1 MNEIEIKFERENRDG
16 IAVAQ
21 SYLIDAARRLGV
33 EITCERLGLT
43 DDCAV
48 TVRAGGDLL
57 SPPTKAEKEVLGAER
72 LEKGE
77 RLACQTK
84 LEKAGEIVILTAER
98 KKQEEKSEE
107 EKSEEYRK
115 RFAELPLEKKIAD
128 LVRLEAIALGE
139 TFNFILNSPSNIVS
153 KIMDVMAEFG
163 LKLDAEARE
172 ARMPEEHKKPE
183 ADKAGENGAAAKKED
198 AAPAATADD
207 SSKDEP
213 VEAIEA
219 ETAPTEKAAEPA
231 EENKESEAKA

>member
-1 MNEIEIKFERENRDG
+1 MSEIEIKFERENRDG

-48 TVRAGGDLL
+48 TVKSGGELL
-57 SPPTKAEKEVLGAER
+57 SKPTKAEKEVLSDER
-72 LEKGE
+72 LKKGE

-84 LEKAGEIVILTAER
+84 LVKGGEIVILTAE
-98 KKQEEKSEE
+98 KKKEEKTEE
-107 EKSEEYRK
+107 EKSEDYRK

-153 KIMDVMAEFG
+153 KVMDVMAEFG
-163 LKLDAEARE
+163 LKLDAEAKD
-172 ARMPEEHKKPE
+172 ARTPEEHKAE
-183 ADKAGENGAAAKKED
+183 ENGSGRQSAKKKTEK
-198 AAPAATADD
+198 
-207 SSKDEP
+207 SKDEP
-213 VEAIEA
+213 VDAVEDEKG
-219 ETAPTEKAAEPA
+219 ETGKTEKASAKSE
-231 EENKESEAKA
+231 KSEAKGKE